1 MNRDAKASLS
11 VQWHITSRC
20 MKRCRH
26 CYMFES
32 ERYRT
37 EIDNELDFKK
47 MVEILNDIEDF
58 ENKWGFRVKDFFITG
73 GDPVL
78 NQDYKKLFEELKR
91 RNKRIYVMGN
101 PETLT
106 PEVLE
111 FFKEVGVIQMQ
122 MSLDGLK
129 ETHDFYRGKGSFD
142 LTVKALEIL
151 DEYGITGTI
160 MFTLT
165 AENKDELVPLM
176 NYLAYNTKAKG
187 FAFDLVCGVG
197 NARDI
202 SDRLS
207 KEDVKKYFELY
218 LAEKK
223 KLRAAGNP
231 MRVSE
236 KSKFFQLI
244 HYENDNFYPYDT
256 DDFAAT
262 GGCYVGFTCYTIL
275 ADGSV
280 AACRRFPTIIGK
292 MPEQKMEDIF
302 LANDLLK
309 KFRRAESFETCGKCR
324 FFKSCRGCPAVTYGY
339 SEDPFSDNPLCFKDL
354 LNRKLEEKDWP
365 VVSLNTTK
373 QEEAD
378 IVRSML
384 HNQYGADYNDFI
396 ENEEVLLLI
405 GTLLG
410 DKNERKNFF
419 SNPDE
424 YVRIMSMNI
433 GAKEVAYVCYYVECV
448 MQNRIPNPIKYS
460 LDL

>member
-1 MNRDAKASLS
+1 
-11 VQWHITSRC
+11 
-20 MKRCRH
+20 
-26 CYMFES
+26 MFES
-32 ERYRT
+32 ERYQT
-37 EIDNELDFKK
+37 EIENELPFEK
-47 MVEILNDIEDF
+47 MVEILDDIEDF

-73 GDPVL
+73 GDPLL
-78 NQDYKKLFEELKR
+78 NPDYKKLFAELKR

-106 PEVLE
+106 PEILE
-111 FFKEVGVIQMQ
+111 FFNDIGVIQMQ

-142 LTVKALEIL
+142 LTVKALEML

-165 AENKDELVPLM
+165 GENKDELIPLM
-176 NYLAYNTKAKG
+176 HYLAYNTKAKG

-197 NARDI
+197 NAKDI
-202 SDRLS
+202 SCALT

-218 LAEKK
+218 LFEKK
-223 KLRAAGNP
+223 KLRASGNP

-244 HYENDNFYPYDT
+244 HYENDEFYPYDM
-256 DDFAAT
+256 DEFAAI

-280 AACRRFPTIIGK
+280 AACCRFPTLIGK

-302 LANDLLK
+302 LENDLLK
-309 KFRRAESFETCGKCR
+309 KFRRAASFETCGNCQ

-339 SEDPFSDNPLCFKDL
+339 TQNPFDDNPLCFKDL
-354 LNRKLEEKDWP
+354 LKKKVETKNWP
-365 VVSLNTTK
+365 VPSMDTTRE
-373 QEEAD
+373 EEAD
-378 IVRSML
+378 IIRSML

-396 ENEEVLLLI
+396 ENEEVLILI
-405 GTLLG
+405 GTLLN
-410 DKNERKNFF
+410 DKYERKKFF

-424 YVRIMSMNI
+424 YVRIMSYNI
-433 GAKEVAYVCYYVECV
+433 GIKEIAYICYYVECV